1 VEVIGVKMRVYELA
15 EDLKI
20 PTKELIWFL
29 NKEGIKVKNHMST
42 LDKDTIELIKE
53 VITMDK
59 KKGGTENKP
68 PLKVLEINKLPNLKE
83 LSSQLKI
90 SLSEILQKIMQFGTI
105 TSIDKE
111 IPVNILQHLV
121 KEYGYKIKF
130 SVKIKNGI
138 NFQKKDEIIKSISK
152 PPIITI
158 IGHVDHGKTTLLD
171 SIRKTNVTKEEVG
184 GITQRIGAYQIKID
198 NKKIVFIDTP
208 GHEAFTTMRA
218 RGVKATDIAVLVV
231 AADDGVMPQTIEA
244 INHAKAAN
252 VPIIVAINKIDKS
265 NTNIEKLKKDLS
277 KYGLVS
283 EEWGGDT
290 LMVEI
295 SALKNKGIKK
305 LLEAISLQAEM
316 LELKA
321 NPNTPGK
328 GLILE
333 TKLDKK
339 RGIIGSVLVQD
350 GSLKVGNYF
359 ITGLSYG
366 KIRSLTN
373 DKGKNIKEAGPSSP
387 VEVVGFY
394 KMPQAGD
401 YFQVVPDDKLAK
413 IIINER
419 EDEERNKIIEKS
431 SKVSLDNLFLE
442 IKEGKLDKL
451 KLILKTDFQGSLDA
465 LQEAIKK
472 IKIENETVKIDII
485 HAGVG
490 NITETD
496 VMLASAS
503 DAIIIGFNIRPD
515 LNIQKIAKSE
525 KVDIRLYK
533 IIYDLIDEIKAALK
547 GYLKP
552 KIEEYICG
560 QAEIREIFKIPK
572 VGTIAGSYVLNGKIS
587 KNDNIRVI
595 RDGKLIYEGKAAS
608 LKRFKEDAREVN
620 TGFECGI
627 GIEKFND
634 IKLKDILEFYTFREI
649 NDKKIN

>member
-1 VEVIGVKMRVYELA
+1 MKMRVYELA

-42 LDKDTIELIKE
+42 LDKDTVELIKE

-59 KKGGTENKP
+59 KKKGTENKP

-105 TSIDKE
+105 SSIDKE

-130 SVKIKNGI
+130 SVKIKNSI

-295 SALKNKGIKK
+295 SALQNKGIKK

-321 NPNTPGK
+321 NPNTPAK

-442 IKEGKLDKL
+442 IKEGNLDKL

-472 IKIENETVKIDII
+472 LKIENETVKIDII

-552 KIEEYICG
+552 KIEEYVCG

>member
-1 VEVIGVKMRVYELA
+1 
-15 EDLKI
+15 
-20 PTKELIWFL
+20 
-29 NKEGIKVKNHMST
+29 
-42 LDKDTIELIKE
+42 
-53 VITMDK
+53 
-59 KKGGTENKP
+59 
-68 PLKVLEINKLPNLKE
+68 
-83 LSSQLKI
+83 
-90 SLSEILQKIMQFGTI
+90 
-105 TSIDKE
+105 
-111 IPVNILQHLV
+111 
-121 KEYGYKIKF
+121 
-130 SVKIKNGI
+130 
-138 NFQKKDEIIKSISK
+138 
-152 PPIITI
+152 
-158 IGHVDHGKTTLLD
+158 
-171 SIRKTNVTKEEVG
+171 
-184 GITQRIGAYQIKID
+184 
-198 NKKIVFIDTP
+198 
-208 GHEAFTTMRA
+208 
-218 RGVKATDIAVLVV
+218 
-231 AADDGVMPQTIEA
+231 
-244 INHAKAAN
+244 
-252 VPIIVAINKIDKS
+252 
-265 NTNIEKLKKDLS
+265 
-277 KYGLVS
+277 
-283 EEWGGDT
+283 
-290 LMVEI
+290 
-295 SALKNKGIKK
+295 
-305 LLEAISLQAEM
+305 M

-321 NPNTPGK
+321 NPNTPAK

-608 LKRFKEDAREVN
+608 LKRFKEDTREVN